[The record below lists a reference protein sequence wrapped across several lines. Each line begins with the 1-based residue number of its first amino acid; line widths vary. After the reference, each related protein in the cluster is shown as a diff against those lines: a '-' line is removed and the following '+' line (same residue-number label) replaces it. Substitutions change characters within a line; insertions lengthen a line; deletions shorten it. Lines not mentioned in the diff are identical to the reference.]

1 MVSDREKTDRRRRAL
16 IGQLREAAIGGLMR
30 GSVVERRT
38 KCGKAACRCA
48 RDETA
53 RHAATALTVT
63 IEGKR
68 ETVPLRQEDVERVK
82 GLAASYELVW
92 RLINELT
99 KCELADLR
107 REARERRRSR
117 ERRSS

>member
-1 MVSDREKTDRRRRAL
+1 
-16 IGQLREAAIGGLMR
+16 MR

-48 RDETA
+48 RDEA
-53 RHAATALTVT
+53 AKHSATALTVT

-82 GLAASYELVW
+82 GLVASYDLVW

-107 REARERRRSR
+107 REARERRRSS